1 MDLQD
6 VQSKNDRKIQDI
18 EADKATALRE
28 AEKQK
33 TMLLQYFDYVK
44 LRNSEILIG
53 LEDKQE
59 DERLFFYCKHWYIS
73 SVDILIG
80 IPNHNRY
87 RLKEELKAAKKAL
100 EDAYA
105 QNLTE
110 QAKFNR
116 KTHNLVM
123 DIEGKDLEVC
133 KWSSCDSFLKN
144 QNQLLNCILS
154 FTLFRF

>member
-1 MDLQD
+1 M
-6 VQSKNDRKIQDI
+6 IQDI

-44 LRNSEILIG
+44 LRNNEILIG

-59 DERLFFYCKHWYIS
+59 DERFIQKQLNNYAHLIE
-73 SVDILIG
+73 SVSMSYEMMMDNFK
-80 IPNHNRY
+80 PVRY
-87 RLKEELKAAKKAL
+87 RLKEELKTAKKAL

-105 QNLTE
+105 QNLTD

-123 DIEGKDLEVC
+123 DIEGKDLEV
-133 KWSSCDSFLKN
+133 D
-144 QNQLLNCILS
+144 
-154 FTLFRF
+154 LFVVIALYT

>member
-59 DERLFFYCKHWYIS
+59 DERLFFYCNYS

-80 IPNHNRY
+80 IPNHYRY

-133 KWSSCDSFLKN
+133 EWSSCDSF
-144 QNQLLNCILS
+144 
-154 FTLFRF
+154 